1 MQKKIVTSAFSK
13 AYQAWFSDYDHE
25 RRRQKKRM
33 GARLVG
39 FPEPPTNPEVIAQV
53 IDQVG
58 TTTVLQVLG
67 VHRSTVARWLAG
79 RSVIPRA
86 SWLILVLLAEG
97 RLPGMSSDW
106 RDFRFVGDRLHLV
119 GTNVSYS
126 AREIAGWQY
135 QTAHAASLAR
145 SLEASQAKIAYLLR
159 IGQFE
164 AQNDALIHTG

>member
-13 AYQAWFSDYDHE
+13 AYAAWFSDYDHE
-25 RRRQKKRM
+25 RRRKKKRM

-39 FPEPPTNPEVIAQV
+39 FPEPPAHPEAIAQL

-58 TTTVLQVLG
+58 TTRVLQVLG
-67 VHRSTVARWLAG
+67 VHRSTLARWLAG
-79 RSVIPRA
+79 RSVMPRS
-86 SWLILVLLAEG
+86 SWLLLVLMAEG
-97 RLPGMSSDW
+97 RLPGMSEDW
-106 RDFRFVGDRLHLV
+106 AQFRFVGDALHLV
-119 GTNVSYS
+119 GTNCYYT

-135 QTAHAASLAR
+135 QVAHAQAMGRA
-145 SLEASQAKIAYLLR
+145 LEAAQVKIDYLLR